1 MRKTTPKGIIFL
13 LITAIIWGSSFV
25 AQEIGMKSIDAFTFT
40 GIRTT
45 LGAVF
50 LLPIVLIL
58 NKGLD
63 LRKNTLVSGLI
74 LGVVFS
80 VAQNFQQF
88 AFYYSTSGKIAFI
101 TAFYMF
107 FVPLFSVFLG
117 KKIKLLT
124 WLSILMGLV
133 GLFFLCIN
141 PSDLT
146 SINLGDLL
154 ALACAVFYAVQIM
167 LIDRF
172 LEKDINGVQLSFMQ
186 FAVAAVISI
195 AAMFIFEHPVMA
207 DIKAAAPSLLYSG
220 IMSCGIAYTFQIVGQ
235 KHANPVVASLLM
247 CMESVFAVIAA
258 AVVLHQGM
266 SLREGIGCAIMFAA
280 IILSQLS
287 ESLSRRPA
295 EGPLTQA

>member
-45 LGAVF
+45 LGAIF

-63 LRKNTLVSGLI
+63 LRKNTLVSGLV

-167 LIDRF
+167 MIDRF

>member
-45 LGAVF
+45 LGAIF

-167 LIDRF
+167 MIDRF

>member
-45 LGAVF
+45 LGAIF

-146 SINLGDLL
+146 SINLGDIL
-154 ALACAVFYAVQIM
+154 ALVCAVFYAVQIM

-186 FAVAAVISI
+186 FVVAAVISI
-195 AAMFIFEHPVMA
+195 AAMFIFEHPVIA
-207 DIKAAAPSLLYSG
+207 DIKTAAPSLLYSG

-266 SLREGIGCAIMFAA
+266 SLREGAGCAIMFAA

-287 ESLSRRPA
+287 ESLSQRPA
-295 EGPLTQA
+295 EGPSTQA

>member
-45 LGAVF
+45 LGAIF

-146 SINLGDLL
+146 SINLGDIL
-154 ALACAVFYAVQIM
+154 ALVCAVFYAVQIM

-186 FAVAAVISI
+186 FVVAAVISI
-195 AAMFIFEHPVMA
+195 AAMFIFEHPVIA
-207 DIKAAAPSLLYSG
+207 DIKTAAPSLLYSG

-266 SLREGIGCAIMFAA
+266 SLREGAGCAIMFSA

-287 ESLSRRPA
+287 ESLSQRPA
-295 EGPLTQA
+295 EGPSTQA